1 VNQPQLQSLESEA
14 GFRALFEYAT
24 VGILVI
30 SSAGSI
36 ELANPTIEKIFGY
49 STGELIGKPI
59 EILIPESFR
68 KKHVHHRTGYFERP
82 VARPMGYGLNLFAR
96 RKDGVEFPVEISLGS
111 YELDNEKLAVAFITD
126 ITVRAASEEKYRN
139 LFENSLVAMFIT
151 DLATQN
157 VIDVNEIGAQLFGYE
172 SKEDFLK
179 NFKPSVHFVYAN
191 EREQTWQALRD
202 KGGEKVTREQEM
214 KRLDGTHFWCKIFVK
229 INHEKSTAQTVA
241 LDITEIKRA
250 HEELETAVQER
261 TLELTESL
269 SREKELSEMKSRFV
283 SIASHE
289 FRTPLAAIM
298 TSLALIESYGKEG
311 NEEKRKKHADRIK
324 ASVNNLVGILND
336 FLSVDKLEQGKVEIM
351 TEVFD
356 IHLFSVD
363 IIEEVKG
370 LLKQGQRISF
380 EHQGKKQLLLD
391 RKIIKN
397 ILLNLLSNAIKYSGE
412 HKEIRLSIEA
422 NTNSVSI
429 KVVDEGIGIPEE
441 EQHQMFDKFFRA
453 KNTDTIQ
460 GTGLGLS
467 IVKKYVELLDGS
479 INFYSIHN
487 VGTTFTVKIPIN
499 NEL

>member
-1 VNQPQLQSLESEA
+1 
-14 GFRALFEYAT
+14 
-24 VGILVI
+24 
-30 SSAGSI
+30 
-36 ELANPTIEKIFGY
+36 
-49 STGELIGKPI
+49 
-59 EILIPESFR
+59 
-68 KKHVHHRTGYFERP
+68 
-82 VARPMGYGLNLFAR
+82 
-96 RKDGVEFPVEISLGS
+96 
-111 YELDNEKLAVAFITD
+111 LDNEKLAVAFITD

-479 INFYSIHN
+479 ISFSSIPN